1 MKLKEY
7 WPSFMAATCMKF
19 LDRDALCAPSSNPL
33 PIVVTLTSIPSRLS
47 TLHLTI
53 RSVLN
58 QSRKPEKIV
67 LWLNHDL
74 HNQLPLSLSSLQS
87 ELFEIRYVELTCSHR
102 KLIHSLQEFP
112 TKILVTCDD
121 DLIYER
127 TWLERL
133 YADHI
138 DYPHDIIAHECRRI
152 MHDGHSGDLLPYKQ
166 WPVVKEGGISDPE
179 FMAIGYGGVLYPP
192 GALVPQAIDSE
203 LFLKLAPKADDLW
216 FKAMSFLQ
224 GTAVRHSSSSLPKP
238 IPLIGSQKN
247 SLLKTNVRED
257 GNRLQW
263 NALCDHFGIVL
274 K

>member
-7 WPSFMAATCMKF
+7 WPSFWAATQMKY
-19 LDRDALCAPSSNPL
+19 LDREVLCSPSKNSL
-33 PIVVTLTSIPSRLS
+33 PVIVTLTSIPSRLK

-58 QSRKPEKIV
+58 QSRKPEKVV
-67 LWLNHDL
+67 LWLHKDL
-74 HNQLPLSLSSLQS
+74 HDQLPLSLQILQS
-87 ELFEIRYVELTCSHR
+87 ELFEIRYVDLTCSHR
-102 KLIHSLQEFP
+102 KLIHSLQQFP
-112 TKILVTCDD
+112 LKVLVTCDD

-133 YADHI
+133 YADHLN
-138 DYPHDIIAHECRRI
+138 YPHDIIAHECRRI
-152 MHDGHSGDLLPYKQ
+152 MHDGRSGELLPYKQ
-166 WPVVKEGGISDPE
+166 WPVVTEGEITGSEI
-179 FMAIGYGGVLYPP
+179 MAIGYGGVLYPP
-192 GALVPQAIDSE
+192 GALLPQAIDPE

-224 GTAVRHSSSSLPKP
+224 STAVRHSSSSLPKP
-238 IPLIGSQKN
+238 IPLIGSQQI

-263 NALCDHFGIVL
+263 KALCDHFDIVL

>member
-7 WPSFMAATCMKF
+7 WPSFWAATRMKS
-19 LDRDALCAPSSNPL
+19 LDREALCSLSNDPL
-33 PIVVTLTSIPSRLS
+33 PIVVTLTSIPSRLK

-58 QSRKPEKIV
+58 QSRKPEKVV
-67 LWLNHDL
+67 LWLNQSLHD
-74 HNQLPLSLSSLQS
+74 QLPLSLRILQS

-112 TKILVTCDD
+112 LKVLVTCDD

-133 YADHI
+133 YADHLNH
-138 DYPHDIIAHECRRI
+138 PQDIIAHECRRI
-152 MHDGHSGDLLPYKQ
+152 MYDEKTEELLPYKQ
-166 WPVVKEGGISDPE
+166 WPVVTEGGISSSE
-179 FMAIGYGGVLYPP
+179 IMAIGYGGVLYPP
-192 GALVPQAIDSE
+192 GSLLPQVIDSK
-203 LFLKLAPKADDLW
+203 LFMKLAPRADDLW

-224 GTAVRHSSSSLPKP
+224 GTVVRHSSFSTPKP
-238 IPLIGSQKN
+238 IPLIGSQKI

-257 GNRLQW
+257 GNRVQW
-263 NALCDHFGIVL
+263 NALCEYFKIVL